1 MSIGSPQQFSLETIS
16 DSCVNVDTPRE
27 FIKAGW
33 YVDTE
38 NRRMRLDSYGVPKG
52 LNMSTA
58 QVLQYY
64 ISEYESFEY
73 ACEDYG
79 PPLYIFIYLYD
90 QGRMLTLFPSPNPPY
105 RQCTISTIFNKFP
118 SSPLSTEVEFVEES
132 HDNITTFNHWRSEF
146 FLYTLDYYFH
156 AANGLPY
163 KLIVNEEENLF
174 ISFIE
179 EALSPSTFAPP
190 QHVVCK

>member
-1 MSIGSPQQFSLETIS
+1 MINSIQFLCKLLWIYSFAIVKGIPPTPTWP
-16 DSCVNVDTPRE
+16 DVYKSCVNVDTPRE

-38 NRRMRLDSYGVPKG
+38 NRRMRLDSYG
-52 LNMSTA
+52 
-58 QVLQYY
+58 YY

-163 KLIVNEEENLF
+163 
-174 ISFIE
+174 
-179 EALSPSTFAPP
+179 
-190 QHVVCK
+190 